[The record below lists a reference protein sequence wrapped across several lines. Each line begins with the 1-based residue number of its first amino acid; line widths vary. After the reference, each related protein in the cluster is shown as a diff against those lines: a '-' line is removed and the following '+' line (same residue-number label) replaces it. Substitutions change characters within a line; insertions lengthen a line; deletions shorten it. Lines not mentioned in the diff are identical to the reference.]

1 VLEVGQITEGIASA
15 AQSRGLRTEVEGRL
29 RNSRGFFHLGRRARR
44 GKGGVV
50 HYVDCA
56 ETAAQRREM
65 EKAEGNLVKRES
77 AQWWMPR
84 YEPTMKDVA
93 SCEKLRGA
101 ASKHRSGDVRM
112 GKPGGGDAPSS
123 RKRSQPGELKH
134 LSTRRKRN
142 QKRDSVSSGERKRK
156 SPNREALRPC
166 GVVGP

>member
-1 VLEVGQITEGIASA
+1 MLEVGQITEGIANTS
-15 AQSRGLRTEVEGRL
+15 QSEGPQGPSEASV
-29 RNSRGFFHLGRRARR
+29 RNSRGFFLFARR
-44 GKGGVV
+44 VRRSEGSVV
-50 HYVDCA
+50 HYANRA
-56 ETAAQRREM
+56 ETAAQRSEK

-123 RKRSQPGELKH
+123 E
-134 LSTRRKRN
+134 
-142 QKRDSVSSGERKRK
+142 
-156 SPNREALRPC
+156 
-166 GVVGP
+166 